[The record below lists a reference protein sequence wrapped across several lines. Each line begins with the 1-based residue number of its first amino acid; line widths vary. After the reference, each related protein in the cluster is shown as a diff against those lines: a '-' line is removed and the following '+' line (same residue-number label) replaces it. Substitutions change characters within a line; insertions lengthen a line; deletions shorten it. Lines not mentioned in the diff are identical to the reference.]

1 VSTEY
6 PFPYSSLQ
14 EFAIGKALMPKQ
26 KEVESQIESID
37 KLVRALEEAT
47 DPVLR
52 ANAKELV
59 QALMTLH
66 GACLERM
73 LEVVGKNG
81 ESGKSIIDTFAR
93 DGVVKS
99 VLLLYGLHPVDIKTR
114 VLEALEKTQPSMS
127 SHAVTVNFVSID
139 EAGMVTLRMEGK
151 SEGCGSSALALKQAV
166 EQAIYEAAPDISGMV
181 MQGYVEKASTT
192 TGFVPLASLAATV
205 QPVIPESA

>member
-1 VSTEY
+1 
-6 PFPYSSLQ
+6 
-14 EFAIGKALMPKQ
+14 MPKQ

-37 KLVRALEEAT
+37 KMVRALEEAK

-114 VLEALEKTQPSMS
+114 VLEALEKTQPSMR
-127 SHAVTVNFVSID
+127 SHAVTVSFVSID

-166 EQAIYEAAPDISGMV
+166 EQAIYEAAPDISEIV

-205 QPVIPESA
+205 QPAIPESA